1 MTVGVAVRPLE
12 TADPVRA
19 VLEARERGL
28 PIALATSGTTD
39 RPRLVVRDPES
50 WWASFAAYSEL
61 TGVGAGAVVW
71 IPGPLSATMNL
82 FAAVHATVVGAR
94 VVSSPQHGRSP
105 GEVTHACLTPAQLD
119 LLGGEL
125 GSEVVICVAGARLER
140 RSAAPNVVHYYGAAE
155 LSFVAAGGHAD
166 DLRPFDGVE
175 VELRDGEIW
184 VRSPYVCLGYVDGAT
199 GPLRTDPDGWATVGD
214 RGRWSGSTLRDR
226 AGTLS
231 VLGRPGAV
239 TTAGATVVIAEVEE
253 RLASVARGPVA
264 VFGVPHE
271 VLGEVLAVAVVA
283 EEDLV
288 TLRAFARE
296 QLPPSHRPRRWQVV
310 DELPLTP
317 GGKVDRARLARV

>member
-1 MTVGVAVRPLE
+1 MTVGVVVRPLE
-12 TADPVRA
+12 AADPVRA
-19 VLEARERGL
+19 VLDARERGL
-28 PIALATSGTTD
+28 PIALPTSGTTD
-39 RPRLVVRDPES
+39 RPRFVVRDPES
-50 WWASFAAYSEL
+50 WWASFEAYSEL
-61 TGVGAGAVVW
+61 TGVGAGAAVW
-71 IPGPLSATMNL
+71 VPGPLSATMNL
-82 FAAVHATVVGAR
+82 FAAVHAAVVGAR
-94 VVSSPQHGRSP
+94 VVESP
-105 GEVTHACLTPAQLD
+105 GLATHACLTPAQLD

-125 GSEVVICVAGARLER
+125 GADVVICVAGARLER
-140 RSAAPNVVHYYGAAE
+140 RSAAANVVHYYGAAE
-155 LSFVAAGGHAD
+155 LSFVAAGGHAE
-166 DLRPFDGVE
+166 DLRPFEGVE
-175 VELRDGEIW
+175 VELRAGEIW
-184 VRSPYVCLGYVDGAT
+184 VRSPYVCLGYADGAT
-199 GPLRTDPDGWATVGD
+199 GPLRTDADGWATVGD
-214 RGRWSGSTLRDR
+214 RGRRSGT
-226 AGTLS
+226 TLS

-317 GGKVDRARLARV
+317 GGKVDRARLARA

>member
-1 MTVGVAVRPLE
+1 VRPLAA
-12 TADPVRA
+12 ADPVRA

-61 TGVGAGAVVW
+61 TGVGAGATVW

-82 FAAVHATVVGAR
+82 FAAVHATAVGAR
-94 VVSSPQHGRSP
+94 VVESP
-105 GEVTHACLTPAQLD
+105 GAATHACLTPAQLD

-125 GSEVVICVAGARLER
+125 GPEVVICVAGARLER

-166 DLRPFDGVE
+166 DLRPFEGVE
-175 VELRDGEIW
+175 IELRDGEIW
-184 VRSPYVCLGYVDGAT
+184 VRSPYVCLGYADGAI

-214 RGRWSGSTLRDR
+214 RGRWSGSTVADR
-226 AGTLS
+226 ARSSETTLS

-288 TLRAFARE
+288 TLRSFARE
-296 QLPPSHRPRRWQVV
+296 QLPPSHRPRRWQIV